1 MFTLKCAKVKNS
13 FSQCGVPNKLYHFFL
28 FQISFYRLIVEIL
41 VRYFQIFKRKKYIHF
56 LYSYFLWKK
65 NENLRIQIC
74 RFFQKSPKSGRSLH
88 STLIYSNQ
96 LIKDIKTTEHWRS
109 ICLRRNVRVLDG
121 VDMSIRP
128 GEKIALVG
136 ESGSG
141 KTTIMHLLQR

>member
-1 MFTLKCAKVKNS
+1 MWGALQIIPFFS
-13 FSQCGVPNKLYHFFL
+13 FPNFFL
-28 FQISFYRLIVEIL
+28 SVNRWNFSKIFSNFQ
-41 VRYFQIFKRKKYIHF
+41 KKKYTF

-74 RFFQKSPKSGRSLH
+74 RFFQKSHKSGKSLH

-96 LIKDIKTTEHWRS
+96 LIKDIKTTEHWRP

>member
-1 MFTLKCAKVKNS
+1 M
-13 FSQCGVPNKLYHFFL
+13 
-28 FQISFYRLIVEIL
+28 
-41 VRYFQIFKRKKYIHF
+41 
-56 LYSYFLWKK
+56 KK

-74 RFFQKSPKSGRSLH
+74 GFFQKSHKSGKSLH

-96 LIKDIKTTEHWRS
+96 LIKDIKTTEHWRP